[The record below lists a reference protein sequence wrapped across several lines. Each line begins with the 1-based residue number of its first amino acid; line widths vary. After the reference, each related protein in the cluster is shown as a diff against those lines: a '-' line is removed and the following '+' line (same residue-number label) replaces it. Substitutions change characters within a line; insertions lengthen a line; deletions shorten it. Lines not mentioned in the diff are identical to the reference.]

1 VGDEVFQKIIRT
13 YYSTYRLSYAS
24 SADFEQIAEK
34 ISGIELTQFFNQWLR
49 TPGIPKLSIREYIQ
63 EKTFKA
69 SITQMQNKAI
79 FNLSLKIQINF
90 KDGSSTLETIQ
101 LNDRLTQFEKKYS
114 KKISSFVLDPN
125 VELLFE

>member
-1 VGDEVFQKIIRT
+1 
-13 YYSTYRLSYAS
+13 
-24 SADFEQIAEK
+24 
-34 ISGIELTQFFNQWLR
+34 
-49 TPGIPKLSIREYIQ
+49 
-63 EKTFKA
+63 
-69 SITQMQNKAI
+69 MQNKAI